1 MKNTKTH
8 EDLKEMSIYV
18 YNDGNGKIPDGWKLV
33 STDSNNKTGY
43 YSETYKKGK
52 EIAIV
57 YRGTDLSFTSFL
69 ETGKDFFGSDLQMAA
84 DLSPAQLKD
93 ARNTYNAIKQSYP
106 SSKVV
111 LSGHSLGGS
120 LAQLISAET
129 GTKAVTFSAY
139 GTGKILAQKGYS
151 QAEQRLLN
159 ITNYGNEKDPI
170 FTKNINYQPGVS
182 YITNTNLAPQKTYNY
197 TREPRK
203 LNNLREELPK
213 NNPHKLQ
220 NMDSLDKAVKIENES
235 FQQPEKVLHGGI
247 SYTETDTLAQNQSF
261 SDTIRNKWRNM
272 QQSRNS
278 RLQNRSSKGKK
289 SSASGTTNGKWIT
302 INGNHVLIEK

>member
-8 EDLKEMSIYV
+8 EDLKELSIYV
-18 YNDGNGKIPDGWKLV
+18 YNDSTAKLPKGWNLV
-33 STDSNNKTGY
+33 RKDSNNKTGF

-57 YRGTDLSFTSFL
+57 YRGTDQYSFKFP
-69 ETGKDFFGSDLQMAA
+69 EMKDFWGGDVPMDAGF
-84 DLSPAQLKD
+84 SPAQLKD

-106 SSKVV
+106 TSKVV

-182 YITNTNLAPQKTYNY
+182 YVTNTNLAPQKTYNY